1 MKGMGLMSM
10 KRMKEKKL
18 KVSHSLFVYLFLL
31 LLYKQSVPPKLGGS
45 SLNSVCSK

>member
-1 MKGMGLMSM
+1 MRAKPRMSM
-10 KRMKEKKL
+10 KRMKEKKS

-31 LLYKQSVPPKLGGS
+31 LLYKQSVPPKLGGI